1 MPIILTVTNA
11 GRAALVNAENTGTD
25 PVTITECGVSATA
38 VVPSV
43 TDTALPG
50 EIKRIATL
58 SGDVVADDTIHMV
71 VRDESADA
79 FTLRSLA
86 FYLADGTL
94 FALYGQAGAI
104 LEKTAQSN
112 MLLAVDV
119 KFGDI
124 DAALLTFG
132 DANFLNPP
140 ATETVQGVAELATQA
155 ESDAGTDDVRI
166 VTPKKMKTSVLA
178 WVGSWFSDVWRASND
193 GSGSGLD
200 ADLLDGQ
207 QGSWYSNI
215 VARLGF
221 TPVNKAGDTMTGQLG
236 VNASPVVGATSW
248 GFFGG
253 DVSLLNSGAQS
264 LHFNGYYSGGA
275 FRHGVTGEH
284 AAAWRFDAAIGAMAL
299 WASPGTGASGAN
311 ASEVSVFS
319 ITKAGAVSATSFSAS
334 GFVVWHAG
342 NDGSGSGLD
351 ADLLDGQQGSYYLPA
366 ASYTAADVKSK
377 LLTVDGSGSGV
388 DADLLDGQDGSYY
401 TNIIARLGFTPLN
414 KAGDTMS
421 GRLVTD
427 ANSIGGSVIG
437 TATGGLGGIEVKGN
451 GAGAA
456 FMAFHRPNAFAAYL
470 GLDIDNVLRFG
481 GWSLGA
487 AAFSV
492 WHAGSDGSGSGLDAD
507 LLDGWQLTDILPEFG
522 SNANGYWKKTR
533 TAQGVT
539 VIEQWGR
546 ITANPNGSTTINF
559 PIAFTDGGSISC
571 MCNGAGTLGNTQQDN
586 WPVVYN
592 IPNLSQAEVYSADN
606 AACTVMWEAIG
617 I

>member
-1 MPIILTVTNA
+1 MPITLTVTNA

-71 VRDESADA
+71 VRDESTDA

-86 FYLADGTL
+86 FYLEDGTL

-124 DAALLTFG
+124 AAALLTFG

-155 ESDAGTDDVRI
+155 ESDTGTDDQRI

-178 WVGSWFSDVWRASND
+178 WVASWFADVWRASND

-207 QGSWYSNI
+207 QGSYYLPGASYTAADVKSKLLTVDGAGSGVDADLLDGQDGSYYTNI
-215 VARLGF
+215 AARLGF
-221 TPVNKAGDTMTGQLG
+221 TPVRQGGGAGQLSNTVYIG
-236 VNASPVVGATSW
+236 WSGPRLKAQVDLTDLGNMVFDGHIS
-248 GFFGG
+248 
-253 DVSLLNSGAQS
+253 DV
-264 LHFNGYYSGGA
+264 
-275 FRHGVTGEH
+275 
-284 AAAWRFDAAIGAMAL
+284 WR
-299 WASPGTGASGAN
+299 SS
-311 ASEVSVFS
+311 
-319 ITKAGAVSATSFSAS
+319 
-334 GFVVWHAG
+334 

-351 ADLLDGQQGSYYLPA
+351 ADLLDGQQGSYYLSA
-366 ASYTAADVKSK
+366 ASYTAADVKAK
-377 LLTVDGSGSGV
+377 LLTVDGAGSGV
-388 DADLLDGQDGSYY
+388 DADLLDGQQGAWYGD
-401 TNIIARLGFTPLN
+401 IPARLGYTPVN

-427 ANSIGGSVIG
+427 AASIGSTGMG
-437 TATGGLGGIEVKGN
+437 TATGNLGGIEVRGN
-451 GAGAA
+451 GTGAA
-456 FMAFHRPNAFAAYL
+456 FMCFHRPSSFAAYL
-470 GLDIDNVLRFG
+470 GLDTDNVLRFG

-487 AAFSV
+487 ASFAL

-507 LLDGWQLTDILPEFG
+507 LLDGLHASDILPEFG

-546 ITANPNGSTTINF
+546 ITAIANGSTTINF

-586 WPVVYN
+586 WPVVHN

-606 AACTVMWEAIG
+606 AACTIMWRAIG